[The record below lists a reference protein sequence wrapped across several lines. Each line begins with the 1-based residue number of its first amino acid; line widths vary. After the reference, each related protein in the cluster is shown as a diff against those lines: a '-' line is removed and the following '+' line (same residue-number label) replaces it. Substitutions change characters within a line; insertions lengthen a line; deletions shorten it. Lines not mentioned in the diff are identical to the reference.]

1 MKSVTLTDAIEW
13 LEPDGLGGFASG
25 TASGLRTRRY
35 QALLLTAT
43 SPPTGRFV
51 LVNGF
56 EAWIET
62 DRGRFPLSAQR
73 YAPDVVYPDGQ
84 TRLQSFLNE
93 PWPTWRWRLES
104 GAEITL
110 ELFVP
115 NAMAACVLCW
125 RLAKPAASTRLVVRP
140 LLSGRDYH
148 ALHRENAAFRFE
160 PTCQSDTV
168 AWKPY
173 DTVPATIALSNG
185 RYAHD
190 PEWFRNFLYVQERE
204 RGLDDLEDL
213 ASPGTFS
220 WPLGDEAVLILAA
233 EGHVERVKQFG
244 TTATQIAQG
253 LRDAECRRRASF
265 SDRLN
270 RSADAYIAR
279 RGAGKTI
286 VAGYPWFTDWGRDT
300 FIALRGLCLATGRF
314 DEARDILTAWAGTI
328 SEGMLPNRF
337 PDQGDA
343 PEFNSVDAS
352 LWYIVAVHEYLT
364 ATDRAPAAG
373 VAGGEKSAAAGCP
386 RHLERILLRNALR
399 HPWRRRRAA
408 CRGGRR
414 DIADVDGR
422 QGRRSRCHGTNR
434 QAGRSGSLVAERG
447 CASVR
452 PSIPA
457 GKAFSTAGWRRSRR
471 GFGTR
476 RAAACTTSST
486 SIIGKG
492 RSTTPCGRIR
502 SWPSADCL
510 GCFWIRSGRGA
521 SSTSSNRGCGPRWAC
536 DRSNPVRRAIAARYL
551 GSVRE
556 RDLAYHQGTVWPW
569 LAGPFVEAWVRVR
582 GSSPTICGL
591 ARSRFVEPLI
601 GHLDVAGAGPHLRNR
616 GRRFTARAARL
627 SVSGLVPGRAHSH
640 QGIGASSDPHTMPE
654 SPHVGG
660 AWARVPFARSVAL

>member
-1 MKSVTLTDAIEW
+1 MNSVTLTDAIEW

-25 TASGLRTRRY
+25 TASGLRPRRY

-73 YAPDVVYPDGQ
+73 YTPDVVYPDGQ

-104 GAEITL
+104 GGEIAL

-168 AWKPY
+168 TWKPY

-233 EGHVERVKQFG
+233 EGHVERLKQFG
-244 TTATQIAQG
+244 TTATRIAQG
-253 LRDAECRRRASF
+253 LRDAERRRRASF
-265 SDRLN
+265 SERLN

-279 RGAGKTI
+279 RGLGKTI
-286 VAGYPWFTDWGRDT
+286 VAGYPWFADWGRDT

-314 DEARDILTAWAGTI
+314 DEARDILTAWAGTT

-364 ATDRAPAAG
+364 ATDRARRPASPEVRRVLRQAVQDILSGYFCGTRYGIHGDDDGLLAAG
-373 VAGGEKSAAAGCP
+373 TAGSSLTWMDARVDDRAVTGRIGKPVEVEALWLSGLRIGAAFDSRWQGVFNRGLEAFQTRFWNEARGC
-386 RHLERILLRNALR
+386 LY
-399 HPWRRRRAA
+399 
-408 CRGGRR
+408 
-414 DIADVDGR
+414 DVVDVDHRKGSVDGTLR
-422 QGRRSRCHGTNR
+422 PNQVLAVGGLPWMFLDSKRARRVVDVVESRLWTPMGL
-434 QAGRSGSLVAERG
+434 RSLEPGAPG
-447 CASVR
+447 Y
-452 PSIPA
+452 
-457 GKAFSTAGWRRSRR
+457 
-471 GFGTR
+471 
-476 RAAACTTSST
+476 
-486 SIIGKG
+486 
-492 RSTTPCGRIR
+492 CG
-502 SWPSADCL
+502 
-510 GCFWIRSGRGA
+510 
-521 SSTSSNRGCGPRWAC
+521 
-536 DRSNPVRRAIAARYL
+536 RYL

-569 LAGPFVEAWVRVR
+569 LTGPFVEAWVRVR
-582 GSSPTICGL
+582 GPSPTICGL

-601 GHLDVAGAGPHLRNR
+601 GHLDVAGLGHISEIADG
-616 GRRFTARAARL
+616 
-627 SVSGLVPGRAHSH
+627 
-640 QGIGASSDPHTMPE
+640 D
-654 SPHVGG
+654 SPHAPGG
-660 AWARVPFARSVAL
+660 CPFQAWSLAELIRITESVLLPTPRDV